1 MLESKKK
8 LVIKKTN
15 LLLTRPKEDSVRLSM
30 LFDESEF
37 NFYIAPL
44 IQIKQKSY
52 NYDENCKF
60 DYILFT
66 SKNGLSNFNNLKES
80 DKIIVIG
87 DGTYLLAKKMGMKK
101 VINVKGNTLDLKKK
115 IKLLLKKG
123 QSILHPTE
131 VSLNLDLKN
140 FFINHEFY
148 YNHIGCYIS
157 KMKNSDPEIFENF
170 FNSCEDGLITLF
182 SRRTAISFKN
192 EILKLNLLEK
202 CKKKKFLVL
211 SKVIENE
218 LLSAG
223 LKNILITK
231 EPNEKSMVDLIIKTS
246 Q

>member
-1 MLESKKK
+1 
-8 LVIKKTN
+8 
-15 LLLTRPKEDSVRLSM
+15 
-30 LFDESEF
+30 
-37 NFYIAPL
+37 
-44 IQIKQKSY
+44 
-52 NYDENCKF
+52 
-60 DYILFT
+60 
-66 SKNGLSNFNNLKES
+66 
-80 DKIIVIG
+80 
-87 DGTYLLAKKMGMKK
+87 
-101 VINVKGNTLDLKKK
+101 
-115 IKLLLKKG
+115 
-123 QSILHPTE
+123 
-131 VSLNLDLKN
+131 
-140 FFINHEFY
+140 
-148 YNHIGCYIS
+148 
-157 KMKNSDPEIFENF
+157 MKNSDPEIFENF